1 MSRALHLLLVAAL
14 IGIALELL
22 LLDHTEDL
30 LQWIPL
36 ALVALALAALAW
48 NHWSPSPVS
57 RRTIQALMWL
67 LILSGAAGIVL
78 HFLGSREFLLET
90 APTLSG
96 LPLVWKVIRAQ
107 SPPALAPATMALL
120 GALGLITAE
129 LQQRERN

>member
-22 LLDHTEDL
+22 LLGHTEDL

-36 ALVALALAALAW
+36 ALAVLALAALGW
-48 NHWSPSPVS
+48 NHWSPSLAS
-57 RRTIQALMWL
+57 RRTTQAVMWL

-78 HFLGSREFLLET
+78 HFLGSREFQLET
-90 APTLSG
+90 DPTLSG

-120 GALGLITAE
+120 GALGLIALARPE
-129 LQQRERN
+129 SQ

>member
-22 LLDHTEDL
+22 LLGHTEDL

-48 NHWSPSPVS
+48 NHWSPSNTS
-57 RRTIQALMWL
+57 RRAVATTMWL

-78 HFLGSREFLLET
+78 HFLGNREFQLET
-90 APTLSG
+90 DPTLSG

-120 GALGLITAE
+120 GALGLMTAE